1 MLKPTKYAVFKT
13 KWGYFGLA
21 GTEYALCRTELPGP
35 EREKV
40 EWRLLSNLGDLE
52 HDAGFFKPLQ
62 EQIMDYFEGSCVNF
76 APDLPIV
83 LDGCTRFARDVL
95 TACRAVRFGQ
105 TASYLELA
113 AELGQLDAVRAVG
126 GALAKNPLPLI
137 VPCHRIIRSDG
148 KIGGFSAPGGR
159 ATKKRLLQLEQQ
171 AGGGCVLM

>member
-21 GTEYALCRTELPGP
+21 GTESALCRTELPRP

-40 EWRLLSNLGDLE
+40 ESRLLSSLGELE
-52 HDAGFFKPLQ
+52 HDTGLFKPLQ
-62 EQIMDYFEGSCVNF
+62 EQLLDYFEGSWVNF

-83 LDGCTRFARDVL
+83 LDGCTCFAKDVL

-113 AELGQLDAVRAVG
+113 AEIGQPDAVRAVG

-137 VPCHRIIRSDG
+137 IPCHRIIRSDG
-148 KIGGFSAPGGR
+148 KIGGFSAPGGT
-159 ATKKRLLQLEQQ
+159 AIKKRLLQLEQQ